1 MTAYASTPAFKQEGF
16 LAVAEDSAGQAPRA
30 ADRAAR
36 TVHLTF
42 DAEHPDQRH
51 HRGDGAEALLDVL
64 AARGA
69 TATFFLQGRWASAN
83 PETARRVARE
93 GHTIG
98 SHSNT
103 HLYMTRLSDSGLVA
117 EVKESEERIHAVTGV
132 DPRPYFR
139 CPYGDGHD
147 DERVVAA
154 LSALHYRVVGW
165 DVDPRDWDPALN
177 ADDLVAAVE
186 DGLQRAPETPVVL
199 MHTWPAW
206 TSSAV
211 ERLLESA
218 GDQVR
223 WAPLTRAA
231 AV

>member
-1 MTAYASTPAFKQEGF
+1 M
-16 LAVAEDSAGQAPRA
+16 AEDSAGQAPPA

-51 HRGDGAEALLDVL
+51 HRGDGAQALLDVL
-64 AARGA
+64 AAHGA

-83 PETARRVARE
+83 PETARRMARD

-98 SHSNT
+98 SRSNT
-103 HLYMTRLSDSGLVA
+103 HLHMTRLSDSGLVA
-117 EVKESEERIHAVTGV
+117 EVTESEERIRDATGV

-139 CPYGDGHD
+139 CPYGEGHD

-154 LSALHYRVVGW
+154 LSALDYRVVGW
-165 DVDPRDWDPALN
+165 DVDPRDWDPGLN
-177 ADDLVAAVE
+177 ADDLVAALE
-186 DGLQRAPETPVVL
+186 DGLQHAPQNPIVL
-199 MHTWPAW
+199 LHTWPAW

-211 ERLLESA
+211 ERLLEWA
-218 GDQVR
+218 GDTVR
-223 WAPLTRAA
+223 WAPLKAA
-231 AV
+231 APW

>member
-1 MTAYASTPAFKQEGF
+1 
-16 LAVAEDSAGQAPRA
+16 VAEDSAGQAPRA

-64 AARGA
+64 AGRGA

>member
-16 LAVAEDSAGQAPRA
+16 LAVAEDSAGQAPLA
-30 ADRAAR
+30 AGRAAR

-51 HRGDGAEALLDVL
+51 HRSDGAEALLDVL

-83 PETARRVARE
+83 PETARRVARQ

-117 EVKESEERIHAVTGV
+117 EVKESEERIREATGV

-139 CPYGDGHD
+139 CPYGEGHD

-165 DVDPRDWDPALN
+165 DVDPRDWDPELDT
-177 ADDLVAAVE
+177 DDLVAALE
-186 DGLQRAPETPVVL
+186 EGLQRAPETPIVL
-199 MHTWPAW
+199 LHTWPAW

-218 GDQVR
+218 GDTMR
-223 WAPLTRAA
+223 WAPLTETAPL
-231 AV
+231 